1 MSWTPSAAT
10 ASAPS
15 GTACCGGRPVASP
28 WSVSQDEQ
36 AVLDSVDLYL
46 RRGLDLKRW
55 WDQACATDSFAQKFP
70 LTVSF
75 NRPDESFGFFD
86 VARVDGRDM
95 PIMGNYQSLFY
106 DQPKSPV
113 ADKARAAQWV
123 RDQLRQFVLR
133 YFMRISHFRLP
144 EAFIPT
150 EGRAQP
156 PALLRPLSW
165 CPEENPSQVGFGFSQ
180 FFWKDRASGEIRGFP
195 ESDRYAIVD
204 LRRIGPELEW
214 VLPLVNIF
222 DFKFAFQPFGPG
234 TPSLVLPL
242 NEGSYLVMSR
252 DFVFDEEEPTPNLLG
267 RYGFGYA
274 FIKNPRAGVL
284 SYGPGEFDA
293 AIEIIRFTVD
303 REGKI
308 RAEAIFVANRP
319 SRVASVSLNPLDWG
333 YGAANL
339 LSLGTSRYVL
349 EPFKRAWERLPG
361 GSASFDP
368 VRLLIS
374 TANLM
379 TAGLAARD
387 FCISL
392 EQLEREFLV
401 IHFQQHNSALVG
413 SLETWR
419 QIPDWQASED
429 ELPSWVVT
437 GRSG

>member
-1 MSWTPSAAT
+1 MSAQAGVW
-10 ASAPS
+10 S
-15 GTACCGGRPVASP
+15 GDGCCGGRRAASP

-36 AVLDSVDLYL
+36 AVLDSADLYL

-55 WDQACATDSFAQKFP
+55 WDRACATDSFAQKFP

-86 VARVDGRDM
+86 VAQVDGRDM

-113 ADKARAAQWV
+113 ADKARATQWI

-133 YFMRISHFRLP
+133 YFMRVSHFRLP
-144 EAFIPT
+144 EAYVPAADRT
-150 EGRAQP
+150 RVP
-156 PALLRPLSW
+156 PLLRPLSW

-180 FFWKDRASGEIRGFP
+180 YFYKERSGEVRGFP
-195 ESDRYAIVD
+195 ESGRYEIVD

-214 VLPLVNIF
+214 ILPAVQIF
-222 DFKFAFQPFGPG
+222 DFSFSFQPFGPG
-234 TPSLVLPL
+234 TPQLVVPL
-242 NEGSYLVMSR
+242 NEGSYLVMNR
-252 DFVFDEEEPTPNLLG
+252 DFVFDEEEPAPGLLG

-274 FIKNPRAGVL
+274 FVKNPRPGLLA
-284 SYGPGEFDA
+284 YGPGEFDA
-293 AIEIIRFTVD
+293 AIEIIRFTID
-303 REGKI
+303 RQGRI

-319 SRVASVSLNPLDWG
+319 RQVASISLNPLDWG
-333 YGAANL
+333 YQAANL
-339 LSLGTSRYVL
+339 MTLGTSRYFL

-361 GSASFDP
+361 GNASFDP
-368 VRLLIS
+368 VRLFIS
-374 TANLM
+374 GANLM

-401 IHFQQHNSALVG
+401 IHFQQHNAALVG

-419 QIPDWQASED
+419 QIPDWLARED

-437 GRSG
+437 GRS

>member
-1 MSWTPSAAT
+1 MSWTSAAAT
-10 ASAPS
+10 AAAPLD
-15 GTACCGGRPVASP
+15 TTCCAGPAASP
-28 WSVSQDEQ
+28 WSVSQDER

-55 WDQACATDSFAQKFP
+55 WDQACAANSFAQKFP

-113 ADKARAAQWV
+113 ADKVRAAQWV

-144 EAFIPT
+144 EAFIANA
-150 EGRAQP
+150 AQP
-156 PALLRPLSW
+156 RVPAWLRPLSW
-165 CPEENPSQVGFGFSQ
+165 CPKESPSQVGFGFSQ
-180 FFWKDRASGEIRGFP
+180 FFSKQSANGAIRGFP
-195 ESDRYAIVD
+195 ESDRYQIVD
-204 LRRIGPELEW
+204 LRRIGPELAW
-214 VLPLVNIF
+214 LLPSVRIF
-222 DFKFAFQPFGPG
+222 DFKFSFQPFGPG

-242 NEGSYLVMSR
+242 NEGSYLVMNR
-252 DFVFDEEEPTPNLLG
+252 DFVIDEDEPTPDLLG

-274 FIKNPRAGVL
+274 FIKNPRSGLL

-303 REGKI
+303 RAGRI

-319 SRVASVSLNPLDWG
+319 SRVASLSLNPLDWG
-333 YGAANL
+333 YEAANL
-339 LSLGTSRYVL
+339 LTLGASRYFL
-349 EPFKRAWERLPG
+349 APFKRAWESLPG
-361 GSASFDP
+361 SSASFDP

-374 TANLM
+374 TASLM

-387 FCISL
+387 FCVSL
-392 EQLEREFLV
+392 EQLERDFLV
-401 IHFQQHNSALVG
+401 IHFQQHNAALVG

-419 QIPDWQASED
+419 QVSDWLASED

>member
-1 MSWTPSAAT
+1 MSWSAT
-10 ASAPS
+10 LD
-15 GTACCGGRPVASP
+15 TACCGPGASP
-28 WSVSQDEQ
+28 WSVSQEERD
-36 AVLDSVDLYL
+36 VLDSADLYL

-55 WDQACATDSFAQKFP
+55 WDRACATNSFAQKFP

-113 ADKARAAQWV
+113 ADRAEAARWT

-144 EAFIPT
+144 EAFIPN
-150 EGRAQP
+150 EDRVRV

-165 CPEENPSQVGFGFSQ
+165 CPEENPAQVGFGFSQ
-180 FFWKDRASGEIRGFP
+180 FFAKERGSGEVRGFP
-195 ESDRYAIVD
+195 EIDRYAIVD
-204 LRRIGPELEW
+204 LRRIGTQLEW
-214 VLPLVNIF
+214 ILPSVRIF
-222 DFKFAFQPFGPG
+222 DFKFSFQPFGPG
-234 TPSLVLPL
+234 TPSLVVPL
-242 NEGSYLVMSR
+242 NEGSYLVMNR
-252 DFVFDEEEPTPNLLG
+252 DFVFDEEEPTPDLLG
-267 RYGFGYA
+267 RYGFGYS
-274 FIKNPRAGVL
+274 FIKNPLPGLLA
-284 SYGPGEFDA
+284 YGPGEFDA

-303 REGKI
+303 RAGRI

-333 YGAANL
+333 YQAANL
-339 LSLGTSRYVL
+339 LTLGTSRYLL
-349 EPFKRAWERLPG
+349 EPFKRTWELLPG
-361 GSASFDP
+361 ANASFDP
-368 VRLLIS
+368 VQLLIS

-387 FCISL
+387 FCVSL

-401 IHFQQHNSALVG
+401 IHFQQHNAALVG

-419 QIPDWQASED
+419 QIPDWLASED
-429 ELPSWVVT
+429 RLPAWVVT